1 MFYDKFK
8 ELCDD
13 REISVTKALNEIG
26 LSRALGTKW
35 KKTGATP
42 NGKTL
47 AAIAEYFDVPIDYF
61 WYGTPAGAALL
72 AMKSLPGHVDPMEDL
87 LRNGDVF
94 EVDDFTYAAHKYSGD
109 LRPEDKD
116 TIIKMMQTLATANK
130 GDDKHGKTD

>member
-13 REISVTKALNEIG
+13 RGISVTKALNEIG

-42 NGKTL
+42 NGETL
-47 AAIAEYFDVPIDYF
+47 VAIAEYFGVPIDYF
-61 WYGTPAGAALL
+61 VRGTLPDAIMK
-72 AMKSLPGHVDPMEDL
+72 AMKSLPGYVDPMDDL
-87 LRNGDVF
+87 LRNSDVLDL
-94 EVDDFTYAAHKYSGD
+94 DDFTYAAHKYSGD

-116 TIIKMMQTLATANK
+116 TIIKMMQTLAAANK
-130 GDDKHGKTD
+130 GDDKHGKAD